1 MEALE
6 RNKIRNYWNRS
17 ETYEALKIY
26 IDPDTDGIREALVRM
41 PGCGYIKADTE
52 MFQNDMTSIRGKDDM
67 SYVLR
72 ILAVWMNIWE

>member
-26 IDPDTDGIREALVRM
+26 IDLDTDGIREALVRM
-41 PGCGYIKADTE
+41 PGGGYIKADTE

>member
-41 PGCGYIKADTE
+41 PGGGYIKADTE

-72 ILAVWMNIWE
+72 ILAVWMNI